1 MVQVLSAGRKTQPA
15 GYRNDIRAYPQFM
28 LLVVREGELWIEQA
42 GRRTIARP
50 TRVVVLT
57 PGIDVLLSS
66 PRSGYRGFYVE
77 GYPAE
82 CALMRG
88 CHLHAPDAAL
98 LRLCGEIEDELAR
111 PAADGL
117 ARVLLHSLFL
127 RSLRLCALAATDDA
141 VARVEQVLVHHR
153 YGAQRLDHLLA
164 QLPYSR
170 RHLERLYHA
179 AHGQSIRQRHL
190 ALRLEEAKRLLAGGG
205 ASVTTIALELGF
217 PSSQHFATVFRRAVG
232 CTPGAFARGV

>member
-1 MVQVLSAGRKTQPA
+1 MIQVLSAGRKHQPA

-42 GRRTIARP
+42 GQRNIARP

-57 PGIDVLLSS
+57 PGIDVVLSS

-77 GYPAE
+77 GFPAE
-82 CALMRG
+82 CSLASG
-88 CHLHAPDAAL
+88 CHIHAPDAAL
-98 LRLCGEIEDELAR
+98 LRLCGEIEDELTR

-117 ARVLLHSLFL
+117 AGVLLHELFL
-127 RSLRLCALAATDDA
+127 RALRLCALSERDDA
-141 VARVEQVLVHHR
+141 VARVDQLLAHHR
-153 YGAQRLDHLLA
+153 YGAQRLDQLLA

-190 ALRLEEAKRLLAGGG
+190 ALRLAEAERLLTANRM
-205 ASVTTIALELGF
+205 SVTSVALELGF
-217 PSSQHFATVFRRAVG
+217 PSSQHFATVFRRATG
-232 CTPGAFARGV
+232 RTPSAFAHTR